1 MNKNRLLAEF
11 FQDDRNRKLYQE
23 YLRNPTGINQKILDE
38 RFKEFYFRIRSI
50 AYILKSLHFESQKL
64 DRKNRLY
71 KQRYQSILDRPNED
85 NSTLLD
91 LIEVPPPREET
102 HSNKLEDYITD
113 FKLHSSIKKLTNK
126 QREILFY
133 VFVME
138 LKDVEIAKTLAVS
151 QQFVTNTKNVA
162 LKKLRGEM
170 NDVR

>member
-1 MNKNRLLAEF
+1 M
-11 FQDDRNRKLYQE
+11 
-23 YLRNPTGINQKILDE
+23 
-38 RFKEFYFRIRSI
+38 
-50 AYILKSLHFESQKL
+50 HFESQKL